1 VRVRFRGGPDGS
13 SCTVFGLTF
22 QAGEWVE
29 LDDPPRKLLANPAF
43 EVGEAEAA
51 PEPAPKRR
59 RVKRG

>member
-1 VRVRFRGGPDGS
+1 
-13 SCTVFGLTF
+13 VFGLTF

-29 LDDPPRKLLANPAF
+29 LDDPPRKLRANPAF